1 MSILLVSF
9 FAYWLR
15 RRDCQRVQYTHQDKK
30 RNTNIQKTH
39 KKFFTQCTR
48 TSAKKILTLASV
60 ALASVALASVALA
73 SVALA
78 SVALASGAHYCN
90 AMVTTNAPR
99 ATTQLTL
106 QRFALTAVEEKWS
119 ASRLAREADCNV
131 HTAEKF
137 LSRLADTGMEKTQR
151 EVLTLADSYRH
162 TLERT
167 AARSREYL
175 ESISHIELDQLD
187 KEQRSLRKD
196 ALSSL
201 SSLSSMLRLEITGD
215 ASAST
220 PPRLGNL

>member
-1 MSILLVSF
+1 
-9 FAYWLR
+9 LR

-78 SVALASGAHYCN
+78 SVALASVALASVAHYCN

>member
-1 MSILLVSF
+1 
-9 FAYWLR
+9 
-15 RRDCQRVQYTHQDKK
+15 
-30 RNTNIQKTH
+30 
-39 KKFFTQCTR
+39 
-48 TSAKKILTLASV
+48 
-60 ALASVALASVALA
+60 
-73 SVALA
+73 
-78 SVALASGAHYCN
+78 
-90 AMVTTNAPR
+90 MVTTNAPR

-151 EVLTLADSYRH
+151 EVLTLANEYRH

-175 ESISHIELDQLD
+175 ESISHLELDQLD
-187 KEQRSLRKD
+187 KDQRSLRKD

-215 ASAST
+215 SSASA

>member
-9 FAYWLR
+9 F
-15 RRDCQRVQYTHQDKK
+15 DIGCVGGIDDK
-30 RNTNIQKTH
+30 TNVH
-39 KKFFTQCTR
+39 TR
-48 TSAKKILTLASV
+48 TKNARPTSKKHTKNFFCNAPGQAPKKILTFTSV
-60 ALASVALASVALA
+60 ALTSVALTSVA
-73 SVALA
+73 
-78 SVALASGAHYCN
+78 HYYN

-119 ASRLAREADCNV
+119 ASRLAREADCNIQ
-131 HTAEKF
+131 TAEKF
-137 LSRLADTGMEKTQR
+137 LSRLATSGMERTQK

-175 ESISHIELDQLD
+175 ESISHLDLDSLD
-187 KEQRSLRKD
+187 KDQRSLRKD

-215 ASAST
+215 ASASA

>member
-1 MSILLVSF
+1 LLVYCAVGIDDALFYALNSNKSTLICKLNSNHLVTF
-9 FAYWLR
+9 LFLF
-15 RRDCQRVQYTHQDKK
+15 D
-30 RNTNIQKTH
+30 
-39 KKFFTQCTR
+39 
-48 TSAKKILTLASV
+48 TLASV
-60 ALASVALASVALA
+60 ALASVALANVALYYR
-73 SVALA
+73 
-78 SVALASGAHYCN
+78 G
-90 AMVTTNAPR
+90 MVTTNAPR

-119 ASRLAREADCNV
+119 ASRLAREADCNIQ
-131 HTAEKF
+131 TAEKF
-137 LSRLADTGMEKTQR
+137 LSRLATTGMEKTQK

-175 ESISHIELDQLD
+175 ESISHLDLD
-187 KEQRSLRKD
+187 SLDRDQRSLRKD

-215 ASAST
+215 ASANT

>member
-1 MSILLVSF
+1 
-9 FAYWLR
+9 
-15 RRDCQRVQYTHQDKK
+15 
-30 RNTNIQKTH
+30 
-39 KKFFTQCTR
+39 
-48 TSAKKILTLASV
+48 
-60 ALASVALASVALA
+60 
-73 SVALA
+73 
-78 SVALASGAHYCN
+78 
-90 AMVTTNAPR
+90 MVTTNAPR

-119 ASRLAREADCNV
+119 ASRLAREADCNIQ
-131 HTAEKF
+131 TAEKF
-137 LSRLADTGMEKTQR
+137 LSRLATTGMEKTQK

-175 ESISHIELDQLD
+175 ESISHLELDQLD
-187 KEQRSLRKD
+187 RDQRSLRKD

>member
-1 MSILLVSF
+1 MLVYCAVGIDDALFYALNSNKSTLICKLNSNHLVTF
-9 FAYWLR
+9 LFLF
-15 RRDCQRVQYTHQDKK
+15 D
-30 RNTNIQKTH
+30 
-39 KKFFTQCTR
+39 
-48 TSAKKILTLASV
+48 TLASV
-60 ALASVALASVALA
+60 ALTSVALTSVA
-73 SVALA
+73 
-78 SVALASGAHYCN
+78 HYYN

-119 ASRLAREADCNV
+119 ASRLAREADCNIQ
-131 HTAEKF
+131 TAEKF
-137 LSRLADTGMEKTQR
+137 LSRLATSGMERTQK

-175 ESISHIELDQLD
+175 ESISHLDLDSLD
-187 KEQRSLRKD
+187 KDQRSLRKD

>member
-1 MSILLVSF
+1 L
-9 FAYWLR
+9 
-15 RRDCQRVQYTHQDKK
+15 
-30 RNTNIQKTH
+30 
-39 KKFFTQCTR
+39 TR
-48 TSAKKILTLASV
+48 FPASRLPGFPASRLPGFPASRLPGFPASRLPGFPASRLPGSPAHRLASV
-60 ALASVALASVALA
+60 ALASVALASVALYYR
-73 SVALA
+73 
-78 SVALASGAHYCN
+78 G
-90 AMVTTNAPR
+90 MVTTNAPR

-106 QRFALTAVEEKWS
+106 QRYATIAIDEKWS
-119 ASRLAREADCNV
+119 ASQLARAADCNV

-151 EVLTLADSYRH
+151 EVLTLANEYRH

-175 ESISHIELDQLD
+175 ESISHLELDQLD
-187 KEQRSLRKD
+187 KDQRSLRKD

-215 ASAST
+215 SSASA

>member
-1 MSILLVSF
+1 M
-9 FAYWLR
+9 FAFLFIGCIAGI
-15 RRDCQRVQYTHQDKK
+15 DDTSSYTLKS
-30 RNTNIQKTH
+30 NTATLICKLNSNHFVT
-39 KKFFTQCTR
+39 FLF
-48 TSAKKILTLASV
+48 LFDTLASV
-60 ALASVALASVALA
+60 ALASVA
-73 SVALA
+73 
-78 SVALASGAHYCN
+78 HYGN

-175 ESISHIELDQLD
+175 ESIAHLDLDSLD
-187 KEQRSLRKD
+187 KEQRSLRKE

-201 SSLSSMLRLEITGD
+201 TSLSSMLRLEITGD
-215 ASAST
+215 SSAAT